1 MTGPETPPPDQ
12 STGPTEPVPGAVPA
26 GGGAPPGGGGSP
38 GGGEPAGGGP
48 RRLARSSTDRV
59 LGGVSGG
66 LGRYFDVDPVLF
78 RLAFVVL
85 TLVGGAGA
93 IAYLGAW
100 LVLPSDDAAPG
111 ERSSRTRALLLV
123 GAGVLVLVAVPVLG
137 PGILFGGALLPLALL
152 ALLVFALV
160 RVARGGDAGDAGRV
174 LARVALALLVVVVG
188 IAAVLGVGAVA
199 ALGGGVVM
207 AALLVAAGV
216 ALVVGAFVGGA
227 RWLIVPAL
235 LLALPV
241 GVVAAADLDV
251 DGGVGERR
259 YAPATLG
266 ELRDGYEL
274 GMGEMIV
281 DLRDLDLPA
290 GRTDVRVDMGLGA
303 VSVWIPDD
311 ACVSSD
317 IRVGAGAADVLDREN
332 AGLDVVVR
340 EQPSS
345 PPATPRLHLDAEI
358 GMGAI
363 EVVRGVTGSEA
374 DDGRWDGRDWDWDDP
389 RNTNAA
395 CASA

>member
-1 MTGPETPPPDQ
+1 MTGPDTPPPQPDPDP
-12 STGPTEPVPGAVPA
+12 TGPTEPLPGAVPA
-26 GGGAPPGGGGSP
+26 GGG
-38 GGGEPAGGGP
+38 P
-48 RRLARSSTDRV
+48 RRLTRSTTDKV

-85 TLVGGAGA
+85 TFVGGAGA

-100 LVLPSDDAAPG
+100 LVLPSEDAAPG
-111 ERSSRTRALLLV
+111 ERSPRNRALLLV
-123 GAGVLVLVAVPVLG
+123 GAVVLVLAALPFLG
-137 PGILFGGALLPLALL
+137 PVVLLGGALLPLALL
-152 ALLVFALV
+152 ALLVLVLV
-160 RVARGGDAGDAGRV
+160 RLARGGDPGDTGRV
-174 LARVALALLVVVVG
+174 LARIALALLVVVVG
-188 IAAVLGVGAVA
+188 IGAVLGVGAVA

-259 YAPATLG
+259 YAPVTLG
-266 ELRDGYEL
+266 ELRGGYEL
-274 GMGEMIV
+274 GMGKMVV
-281 DLRDLDLPA
+281 DLRDVDFPS
-290 GRTDVRVDMGLGA
+290 GRTDLRVDMGLGA

-311 ACVSSD
+311 VCVSSD
-317 IRVGAGAADVLDREN
+317 IEIGAGAANVLDRDN
-332 AGLDVVVR
+332 AGLDVLVR
-340 EQPSS
+340 EQPESA
-345 PPATPRLHLDAEI
+345 PGTPRLHVDADV
-358 GMGAI
+358 GMGAL
-363 EVVRGVTGSEA
+363 EVLRGVPAATDVA
-374 DDGRWDGRDWDWDDP
+374 DEDEWRERRDWARDWDDP
-389 RNTNAA
+389 MNTNAA